1 MRTILACLRLLVALL
16 VSALLFPLAL
26 LANLPALLGARDR
39 SLRWLCSLQGLW
51 ARCMLPLVGLRVEA
65 PGAAPGKCLLVVSN
79 HLSYLDVLVLASLF
93 RGRFVAKSEIARW
106 PVLGWLARVAGTLF
120 IDQARRSDVLRVGE
134 QMRRTLGSGLSVLLF
149 PEGGASRGARV
160 EPLRS
165 ALLAPAAREA
175 VPCLPVVLRYESD
188 APWGEAWTVC
198 WWGSMGLWR
207 HLLRLMRLGGVRATV
222 RWSEPALVGADRKQ
236 LRRVLEERMNELF
249 TPLRQDPP
257 PDDFPW
263 KELLG

>member
-1 MRTILACLRLLVALL
+1 MRTILASLRLCVALL
-16 VSALLFPLAL
+16 VSALLFLPAL
-26 LANLPALLGARDR
+26 LANVPALLGARDR
-39 SLRWLCSLQGLW
+39 SLRWLCALQGFW

-65 PGAAPGKCLLVVSN
+65 PGAAPRARLLVVSN

-93 RGRFVAKSEIARW
+93 RGRFVAKSEIAGW
-106 PVLGWLARVAGTLF
+106 PVLGWLARAAGTLF
-120 IDQARRSDVLRVGE
+120 IDQGRRADVLSVGE
-134 QMRRTLGSGLSVLLF
+134 EMRRTLASGLSVLLF
-149 PEGGASRGARV
+149 PEGGASRGARIQ
-160 EPLRS
+160 PLRS
-165 ALLAPAAREA
+165 ALLAPAAHEA

-207 HLLRLMRLGGVRATV
+207 HLLRLMRLGGVRAVV
-222 RWSEPALVGADRKQ
+222 RWSEPALVGTDRKQ
-236 LRRVLEERMNELF
+236 LAHELERRMSEMF
-249 TPLRQDPP
+249 TPVRQDPP